1 MTTKPKD
8 KTAPSRKAQE
18 RQRKREAGLRPIE
31 VWVPASMTAAQVR
44 AMVDKLVAGSGA
56 QR

>member
-44 AMVDKLVAGSGA
+44 AMVERLTAGK
-56 QR
+56 